1 MIKTEKSK
9 TTSDTTVPAQS
20 LHRLG
25 LLVAV
30 PVVSL
35 FTLVLLS
42 TPADA
47 RLYKWVD
54 EDGNVSYQDVPPP
67 SNHDDSTQ
75 VLNSQGVTV
84 ERIPGREEQ
93 RQMEAEQAQMA
104 KLKQRDKALTD
115 AFPTEADLI
124 RTRDKRLGLI
134 DGMISR
140 MHDQLVILNTRLAT
154 IDSKISNRVQKG
166 LPPSATL
173 DADKVAITRGINST
187 NALIR
192 SKLNERRKVAR
203 KFGAD
208 LDRYRELATT
218 SARYEN

>member
-1 MIKTEKSK
+1 M
-9 TTSDTTVPAQS
+9 DR
-20 LHRLG
+20 LHAG
-25 LLVAV
+25 HVAL
-30 PVVSL
+30 PIL
-35 FTLVLLS
+35 CIAVLAVLS

-54 EDGNVSYQDVPPP
+54 EQGNVSYQDVPPP

-84 ERIPGREEQ
+84 KRIPGREEQ
-93 RQMEAEQAQMA
+93 KQLDAERAQLA
-104 KLKQRDKALTD
+104 KIKQRDKALTD
-115 AFPTEADLI
+115 AFPTEADLL

-134 DGMISR
+134 DGMITR

-154 IDSKISNRVQKG
+154 IESKIEKRAQNG

-173 DADKVAITRGINST
+173 DSDKVAITRGINST

-192 SKLNERRKVAR
+192 SKLNERRKVSQ
-203 KFGAD
+203 KFGSD
-208 LDRYRELATT
+208 LERYRELATT
-218 SARYEN
+218 SASYGN

>member
-1 MIKTEKSK
+1 MIKNLTPN
-9 TTSDTTVPAQS
+9 TASDTKVVAHSFQ
-20 LHRLG
+20 RFG
-25 LLVAV
+25 LLAAV
-30 PVVSL
+30 STVSL
-35 FTLVLLS
+35 LILVLLS

-54 EDGNVSYQDVPPP
+54 EHGNVSYQDVPPP

-75 VLNSQGVTV
+75 VLNSQGVTM

-93 RQMEAEQAQMA
+93 RQMEAEQAQLA
-104 KLKQRDKALTD
+104 KVRQRDKALTD
-115 AFPTEADLI
+115 AFPTEADLT

-154 IDSKISNRVQKG
+154 IDSKIDTRVQKG
-166 LPPSATL
+166 LAPSATL
-173 DADKVAITRGINST
+173 EADKVAITRGINST

-208 LDRYRELATT
+208 LDRYRELAST
-218 SARYEN
+218 SARYED